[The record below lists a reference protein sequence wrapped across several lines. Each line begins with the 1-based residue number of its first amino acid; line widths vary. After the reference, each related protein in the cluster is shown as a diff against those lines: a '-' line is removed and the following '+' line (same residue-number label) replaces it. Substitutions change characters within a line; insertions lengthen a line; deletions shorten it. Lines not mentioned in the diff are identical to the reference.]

1 MKYLSI
7 DVETTGVDSENDQIL
22 SVGVI
27 LEDTSK
33 KLPFDE
39 IPKLHI
45 AILRDR
51 ISGSPYAINMNA
63 DLIETINSYQTAVDQ
78 DEKNDMV
85 HFTGMQF
92 LQEDA
97 VAEAIFQFLYLN
109 GISSERLQDI
119 NVGQQVKMVGG
130 KIVPMVNLRTKPVVI
145 TVAGKNF
152 GTFDKLFLE
161 RLPNWKKLIR
171 IQQRVIDPAVLFVD
185 WAKDNS
191 LPNLSECKSR
201 AGLPEIVTHN
211 AVEDAWDVIELLRK
225 QY

>member
-1 MKYLSI
+1 MRYLSI
-7 DVETTGVDSENDQIL
+7 DIETTGVDSENDQIL
-22 SVGVI
+22 SIGII

-33 KLPFDE
+33 KLSFDE

-85 HFTGMQF
+85 NFTGMQF
-92 LQEDA
+92 MKEDE

-109 GISSERLQDI
+109 GISSE
-119 NVGQQVKMVGG
+119 
-130 KIVPMVNLRTKPVVI
+130 RTKPVVI

-185 WAKDNS
+185 WTKDNS

>member
-1 MKYLSI
+1 MRYLSI
-7 DVETTGVDSENDQIL
+7 DIETTGVEPENDQIL

-27 LEDTSK
+27 LEDTTK
-33 KLPFDE
+33 KLPFHQ

-85 HFTGMQF
+85 NFTGMQF
-92 LQEDA
+92 MKEDE
-97 VAEAIFQFLYLN
+97 VAEAIFYFLYIN
-109 GISSERLQDI
+109 GISSERPETI
-119 NVGQQVKMVGG
+119 NVGQHVKLIGG
-130 KIVPMVNLRTKPVVI
+130 KTVPVINLRTKPVIV
-145 TVAGKNF
+145 TVAGKNV

-161 RLPNWKKLIR
+161 RLPNWKRLIR

-185 WAKDNS
+185 WANDES
-191 LPNLSECKSR
+191 LPNLPTCKSR
-201 AGLPEIVTHN
+201 AGFPEIVTHD

>member
-7 DVETTGVDSENDQIL
+7 DIETTGIDPENDQVL
-22 SVGVI
+22 SVGII

-92 LQEDA
+92 MKEEE
-97 VAEAIFQFLYLN
+97 VAEAIYQFLYIN
-109 GISSERLQDI
+109 GISSEKTTEI
-119 NVGQQVKMVGG
+119 NIGQQVKWIEGHL
-130 KIVPMVNLRTKPVVI
+130 VPVVNLRTKPVIV

>member
-7 DVETTGVDSENDQIL
+7 DIETTGIDSENDQIL
-22 SVGVI
+22 SVGII

-39 IPKLHI
+39 IPKLHL

-51 ISGSPYAINMNA
+51 ISGSPFAINMNA
-63 DLIETINSYQTAVDQ
+63 DLIETLVSYQTAVDQ
-78 DEKNDMV
+78 DEKNDMMQ
-85 HFTGMQF
+85 FTGMNF
-92 LQEDA
+92 VKEDD
-97 VAEAIFQFLYLN
+97 VAEAVFQFLYVN
-109 GISSERLQDI
+109 GISSERPADI
-119 NVGQQVKMVGG
+119 NVGQQVKLVGG
-130 KIVPMVNLRTKPVVI
+130 KLVPVINLRTKPVTI

-185 WAKDNS
+185 WTKDNS

>member
-7 DVETTGVDSENDQIL
+7 DIETTGIDSENDQIL
-22 SVGVI
+22 SVGII

-33 KLPFDE
+33 KLSFDE

-109 GISSERLQDI
+109 GISSERPQDI

-185 WAKDNS
+185 WTNDIS
-191 LPNLSECKSR
+191 LPNLSQCKSR
-201 AGLPEIVTHN
+201 AGFPEIVTHN